1 MSSIV
6 LGGLDVHQEEI
17 QIALVTSNRFGEE
30 SVGREKRFA
39 PGVLIHEE
47 TIANRPDRIRKAFDR
62 LVKRFGP
69 LEVCYE
75 ASSCGYVLHR
85 QLAALGIECK
95 VVAPSMIPKAPG
107 DRVKTDRRDARKLAK
122 LFWANQLT
130 FVRVPDREEE
140 AVRELVRCREACRK
154 DVMRARQRILKFLQR
169 HGVRFTEGKKNWT
182 QKHRRWLKGLKWN
195 DRYER
200 FVFEKQT
207 ADLEWKENQLKDL
220 DQEIEKAAF
229 SEPYREQVSRL
240 RCLRGID
247 TLSAMVVITETG
259 DFLRFPSASHYMGF
273 LGLVPSEDSSGG
285 RVRRGSI
292 TKTGNSRARRI
303 LTEAAWTYRHRPVLS
318 GTLRK
323 RQEGQPE
330 WVKAHSWKAQQR
342 LYKKFHGV
350 ASSKGVS
357 QIAAV
362 AVGRELAGFIWA
374 ILQPRDPGWD
384 VGEFSKAWANALDDV
399 GGENRSPAPPPSSV
413 ANAPGYS

>member
-17 QIALVTSNRFGEE
+17 QIALVTSSRFGEE

-39 PGVLIHEE
+39 PGAIIHEE
-47 TIANRPDRIRKAFDR
+47 TVANRPDRIRKTFAR

-85 QLAALGIECK
+85 QLAKIGIECK
-95 VVAPSMIPKAPG
+95 VVAPSKIPKAPG

-130 FVRVPDREEE
+130 FVRVPDQEEE
-140 AVRELVRCREACRK
+140 AVRELVRCREACRI
-154 DVMRARQRILKFLQR
+154 DVMRVRQRILKFLQR

-182 QKHRRWLKGLKWN
+182 QKHRRWLKTLTWS
-195 DRYER
+195 DRYQR
-200 FVFEKQT
+200 FVFEKQM

-220 DQEIEKAAF
+220 AQEIEKAAF

-240 RCLRGID
+240 RCLRGIE
-247 TLSAMVVITETG
+247 TLSAMVIITETG

-285 RVRRGSI
+285 RVRKGSI
-292 TKTGNSRARRI
+292 TKTGNSRMRRI
-303 LTEAAWTYRHRPVLS
+303 LTEAAWPYRHKPAL
-318 GTLRK
+318 GKTLRK
-323 RQEGQPE
+323 RQEDQPE
-330 WVKAHSWKAQQR
+330 WVKAHSWKAQDR

-350 ASSKGVS
+350 ESSKGIS

-362 AVGRELAGFIWA
+362 AVARELAGFIWA
-374 ILQPRDPGWD
+374 ILQPRYPGLD
-384 VGEFSKAWANALDDV
+384 ADEFSEGWANAPDDV
-399 GGENRSPAPPPSSV
+399 GGDNRSSAAPPSSV